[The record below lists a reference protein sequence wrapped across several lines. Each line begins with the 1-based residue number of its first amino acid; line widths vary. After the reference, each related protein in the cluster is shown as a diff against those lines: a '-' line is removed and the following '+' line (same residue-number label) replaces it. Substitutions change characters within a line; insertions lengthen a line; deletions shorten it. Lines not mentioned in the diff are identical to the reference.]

1 MNLLNNIPL
10 PGLKFGSR
18 QPGNTLLG
26 LAFDGSQLDVVEIRR
41 SNGSVE
47 ILNSFTTTLSL
58 DVLNN
63 APELVGRE
71 IRKVLDERG
80 VRERWCS
87 VCLPLNWALTL
98 TVALPDLPEADL
110 GSFLQVEAER
120 GFPYAQDALITA
132 TSRYQTGAGQRYAT
146 LIALPRN
153 HVSRL
158 ESTLAAALL
167 RPASFSLGIA
177 AMAPADKQT
186 SDGVLALVPGTDHI
200 RMQLTLGGG
209 IALLRTIE
217 GAFDLAGAERQLQAD
232 HVLREMRITLGQ
244 MAPEIR
250 AGLKRVVVLGNNAD
264 AEELVETLEARVR
277 DQGLELAHVRQPEP
291 GVLPLNT
298 PDNASLSPALALAVR
313 RLAGED
319 TLLEFLPPKI
329 SAWQQFS
336 SKYSSPR
343 LVTAG
348 AGVGAVAAAVLLAF
362 FAQQMLLWYWGTR
375 WSRIEQRTHTLEDT
389 QVNIR
394 NYRGWY
400 DGSIRELSILRSL
413 TECFPDNGGVS
424 LKQIEIRDTTK
435 PGELPV
441 VTCVGTARDR
451 GSWHRVRDKLG
462 ASRNVQNIGTKKED
476 GDSPVEF
483 EFSFNWLGGGA

>member
-1 MNLLNNIPL
+1 MKMLNNISL
-10 PGLKFGSR
+10 PGLKLGSR

-26 LAFDGSQLDVVEIRR
+26 LAFDGSQLEVVEARR
-41 SNGSVE
+41 TNGSVE
-47 ILNSFTTTLSL
+47 IVHSFTTTLSL
-58 DVLNN
+58 DVLSN

-71 IRKVLDERG
+71 IRKVLDEHEI
-80 VRERWCS
+80 RERWCA

-98 TVALPDLPEADL
+98 TVPLPDLPETDL
-110 GSFLQVEAER
+110 ASFLQVEAER
-120 GFPYAQDALITA
+120 GFPYAQDALLMA
-132 TSRYQTGAGQRYAT
+132 TSRYQTGEGQRHAT
-146 LIALPRN
+146 LIAMPRN

-158 ESTLAAALL
+158 ESVLEAALL

-177 AMAPADKQT
+177 AMVPAEKES
-186 SDGVLALVPGTDHI
+186 SDGVLALVPGIDHI

-250 AGLKRVVVLGNNAD
+250 TRLKRVVVVGNSED

-277 DQGLELAHVRQPEP
+277 DQGLELTHVRKPEK
-291 GVLPLNT
+291 GSLPLNT
-298 PDNASLSPALALAVR
+298 PDNAVLSPALALAVC
-313 RLAGED
+313 RLASKEMA
-319 TLLEFLPPKI
+319 LEFLPPKI
-329 SAWQQFS
+329 SAWQQLS

-343 LVTAG
+343 LMTV
-348 AGVGAVAAAVLLAF
+348 GVGVGGVAAAVLLAF
-362 FAQQMLLWYWGTR
+362 FVQQTMLWYWGAR
-375 WSRIEQRTHTLEDT
+375 WNRIMDRTYTLEET

-413 TECFPDNGGVS
+413 TECFPQEGGVS
-424 LKQIEIRDTTK
+424 LKQVEIRDATK

-441 VTCVGTARDR
+441 VTCVGTAKDR

-462 ASRNVQNIGTKKED
+462 KSRNVLNIGTKKED

-483 EFSFNWLGGGA
+483 EFSFNWTGGGA

>member
-1 MNLLNNIPL
+1 MKMLNNISL

-26 LAFDGSQLDVVEIRR
+26 LAFDGGQLEVVELRR
-41 SNGSVE
+41 TNGSVE
-47 ILNSFTTTLSL
+47 IVNSFTTTLSL
-58 DVLNN
+58 DVLSN

-71 IRKVLDERG
+71 IRKTLDEHG
-80 VRERWCS
+80 IRERWCV
-87 VCLPLNWALTL
+87 VCVPLNWVLTL
-98 TVALPDLPEADL
+98 TIPLPDLPEADL
-110 GSFLQVEAER
+110 ASFLQVEAER
-120 GFPYAQDALITA
+120 GFPYAQDALLTA
-132 TSRYQTGAGQRYAT
+132 TSRYQTAEGQRHAT

-158 ESTLAAALL
+158 ESVLEAALL

-177 AMAPADKQT
+177 AMVPADKE
-186 SDGVLALVPGTDHI
+186 SSEGILALVPGTDHI

-217 GAFDLAGAERQLQAD
+217 GAFDLAGTERQLQAE
-232 HVLREMRITLGQ
+232 HVLRELRITLGQ
-244 MAPEIR
+244 MAPEVR
-250 AGLKRVVVLGNNAD
+250 SRLKRVAVLGNSAD
-264 AEELVETLEARVR
+264 AEELVETLETRVR
-277 DQGLELAHVRQPEP
+277 DQGLELTHVRKPEK

-298 PDNASLSPALALAVR
+298 PDNAALSPALALAVR

-319 TLLEFLPPKI
+319 IPLEFLPPKI
-329 SAWQQFS
+329 SAWKQFS

-343 LVTAG
+343 LVTV
-348 AGVGAVAAAVLLAF
+348 GVGAGGVAAAVLLAF
-362 FAQQMLLWYWGTR
+362 FVQQTMLWYWGAR
-375 WSRIEQRTHTLEDT
+375 WDRIKERTYALEDT

-394 NYRGWY
+394 NFRGWY

-413 TECFPDNGGVS
+413 TECFPEDGGVS
-424 LKQIEIRDTTK
+424 LKQVEIRDASK

-441 VTCVGTARDR
+441 VTCVGTAKDR
-451 GSWHRVRDKLG
+451 SSWHRVRDKLG
-462 ASRNVQNIGTKKED
+462 GSRNVLNIGTKKED

-483 EFSFNWLGGGA
+483 EFYFNWTGGGA